1 MDGSSG
7 VSILSLV
14 LACDCLHS
22 YNEEHIYAR
31 RLPNMNHTKLFWFHS
46 FTTRIRQRATRT
58 TIINMATAYKI
69 QIDPSRVGLL
79 GYKHNEAAAA
89 KLSELLQKDLDVS
102 HPE

>member
-58 TIINMATAYKI
+58 TISTWLQHTRYRLT
-69 QIDPSRVGLL
+69 QSRVGLL